1 MPSLPDIIRQT
12 IRDSGPMTV
21 ASFMAMALTHPQHGY
36 YMKQDPFGTGGDFT
50 TAPEISQMFGE
61 MIGVFLADT
70 WMKMGSPGKCHLVEI
85 GPGRGTLMDDI
96 WRATKNL
103 PGFHDAAVVHL
114 VEISPHLRDLQ
125 KKRLGRI
132 ETLTHHDDI
141 LSLPFDAPLLVVGNE
156 FFDAIPFR
164 QAVFQ
169 AGKWYERVVGLT
181 DSGDFTF
188 GLGPAL
194 EIPATARDGAI
205 IEFSP
210 AREGIA
216 ALIASRLKGQ
226 GGVALFI
233 DYGHDEK
240 QTPVG
245 DTFQAVCNHQ
255 YMSVFDDIGNAD
267 LTSHVDFA
275 GIRRAVQNDVTVHGA
290 VGQGA
295 FLKNLGIDL
304 RLERLG
310 ATTDRLS
317 AHARLT
323 GDDQMGTL
331 FKVMALCHDPRIDLA
346 GFHP

>member
-21 ASFMAMALTHPQHGY
+21 ASFMAMALTHPQQGY
-36 YMKQDPFGTGGDFT
+36 YMKQDPFGTVGDFT

-70 WMKMGSPGKCHLVEI
+70 WMKMGSPATCHLVEL

-96 WRATKNL
+96 WRATKNV
-103 PGFHDAAVVHL
+103 PGFHDAAAVHL

-125 KKRLGRI
+125 KKRLARI

-141 LSLPFDAPLLVVGNE
+141 LSLPHDAPLLIVGNE

-164 QAVFQ
+164 QAVCHNGEFH
-169 AGKWYERVVGLT
+169 ERVVGLN
-181 DSGDFTF
+181 DGGDLIF
-188 GLGPAL
+188 GVGHKLD
-194 EIPATARDGAI
+194 IPATAREGAI
-205 IEFSP
+205 VEFSP
-210 AREGIA
+210 ARDGIA
-216 ALIASRLKGQ
+216 SLIASRLKGQ
-226 GGVALFI
+226 GGAALLI

-240 QTPVG
+240 QMPVG

-267 LTSHVDFA
+267 LTSHVDFSA
-275 GIRRAVQNDVTVHGA
+275 IRRAVQNDVTVHGA
-290 VGQGA
+290 ISQGA

-310 ATTDRLS
+310 ATTDRLA

-323 GDDQMGTL
+323 ADDQMGTL
-331 FKVMALCHDPRIDLA
+331 FKVMALCHDPQIDLA
-346 GFHP
+346 GFYP